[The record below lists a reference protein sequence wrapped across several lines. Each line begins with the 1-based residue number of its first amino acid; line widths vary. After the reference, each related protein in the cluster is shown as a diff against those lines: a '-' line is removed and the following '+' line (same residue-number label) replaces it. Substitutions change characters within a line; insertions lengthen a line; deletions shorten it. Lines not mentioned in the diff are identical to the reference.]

1 MLPKITESY
10 NRYLNNRIGSA
21 SQKLEMYQNA
31 LREVELKINRTI
43 DLLIDVGS
51 ASLKQKLSDLE
62 KQKAGLE
69 KDIAEQTKLLAENRV
84 SEAEL
89 KCAFAEIRRSLTDG
103 TLANAKQL
111 VDTYI
116 HDVVVYPDRIV
127 VIFNLFPHIRITDK
141 PPGKTN
147 EEPSAEEGSFSVPDI
162 VMFVLDREGKSEES
176 GADILRRLRGESG
189 VPP

>member
-10 NRYLNNRIGSA
+10 NRYLNTRIGSA
-21 SQKLEMYQNA
+21 SQKLEQYQNA

-69 KDIAEQTKLLAENRV
+69 KDIAERTKLLAENRV
-84 SEAEL
+84 SETKL

-116 HDVVVYPDRIV
+116 HDVVVYPDKIV

-141 PPGKTN
+141 PPDKTN
-147 EEPSAEEGSFSVPDI
+147 EELSAEEGSFSVPDML
-162 VMFVLDREGKSEES
+162 MFELDREGKSEES
-176 GADILRRLRGESG
+176 GAVILRRLRGESG